1 MLDAMRTAVFSSNM
15 KCMGCETNDYEA
27 ISVQEAFRIATLGGA
42 KGMMH
47 AIWQLFY
54 FFLFYFLPTFHM
66 HVHIILS

>member
-47 AIWQLFY
+47 AIWQLF
-54 FFLFYFLPTFHM
+54 
-66 HVHIILS
+66 